1 MLADLARL
9 APELALV
16 AAGGIVILADAFSRR
31 GLPRNVILG
40 LGLIGLV
47 VAFGLSIR
55 LIATPGAAFGGAIV
69 VDYFA
74 IYFKLL
80 IIAAAFLVLLA
91 SSAMLDENPRS
102 RGEFVGLILLC
113 TAALT
118 LLAEARDL
126 ITVYISLEISGLSI
140 AFLSAW
146 NKRDV
151 RSAEAG
157 LKFFLLSAMS
167 SAILLYGMAL
177 LYGLTGQLQLDTIAR
192 EIAGPL
198 SPGLLLGLVLIIAG
212 FGFKI
217 SAVPFQ
223 MWTPDVY
230 EGAPTPVTAYISVAS
245 KAAGIAVILR
255 VLHTALP
262 ATEGRWTLIL
272 AAAALATM
280 AVGNIGAL
288 VQSNIKRMLAY
299 SSVAHVGYMLI
310 GMAVATER
318 GTAAV
323 LFYLLAYAVTN
334 LGAFI
339 AVIAAARIIGSEQLS
354 DFRGLTQRAPWV
366 AFALAVSLLSLAG
379 LPPFAGFFA
388 KLYIFQAALDGG
400 LGWLA
405 LAGVINSAISLY
417 YYAQV
422 IHEMYILPPEK
433 EVPQVSLLGTY
444 GLSLTLAVVGILL
457 FGIFSSQ
464 FLSLQQVAAMTLTR

>member
-1 MLADLARL
+1 MLADLAL
-9 APELALV
+9 LTPELALV
-16 AAGGIVILADAFSRR
+16 VAGAIVILADAFSGR

-47 VAFGLSIR
+47 MAFGLAIR
-55 LIATPGAAFGGAIV
+55 MIGTSASGFSGAIV
-69 VDYFA
+69 VDSFA

-80 IIAAAFLVLLA
+80 LTAAAFLVLLA
-91 SSAMLDENPRS
+91 SSAMLDQNPHS
-102 RGEFVGLILLC
+102 RGEFVGLVLLC
-113 TAALT
+113 TAGLM
-118 LLAEARDL
+118 LLAAARDL
-126 ITVYISLEISGLSI
+126 ITVYLSLEISSLSI

-177 LYGLTGQLQLDTIAR
+177 IYGLTGQLQLDAIAR
-192 EIAGPL
+192 EITGPL
-198 SPGLLLGLVLIIAG
+198 SPALLLALALIVAG

-230 EGAPTPVTAYISVAS
+230 EGAPTPVTDYISVAS
-245 KAAGIAVILR
+245 KAAGFAVILR

-262 ATEGRWTLIL
+262 ATEGRWTLML
-272 AAAALATM
+272 AAVALATM
-280 AVGNIGAL
+280 TVGNIGAL
-288 VQSNIKRMLAY
+288 VQNNIKRMLAY

-310 GMAVATER
+310 GITVATDR
-318 GTAAV
+318 GTATV
-323 LFYLLAYAVTN
+323 LFYLLAYTVTN
-334 LGAFI
+334 LGAFT
-339 AVIAAARIIGSEQLS
+339 AVIAAARLTGSEQIS
-354 DFRGLTQRAPWV
+354 DLRGLGQRSSWI

-388 KLYIFQAALDGG
+388 KLYIFQAALERG
-400 LGWLA
+400 LGWLVV
-405 LAGVINSAISLY
+405 AGVVNSAISLY

-422 IHEMYILPPEK
+422 IHEMYILAPEK
-433 EVPQVSLLGTY
+433 EEWPVGLLATQ

-464 FLSLQQVAAMTLTR
+464 FLTLQQVAAMTLAR

>member
-1 MLADLARL
+1 MLTDLALL

-16 AAGGIVILADAFSRR
+16 VAGAFVILADAFARR
-31 GLPRNVILG
+31 GLPRPVIQG
-40 LGLIGLV
+40 LGLIGLFFG
-47 VAFGLSIR
+47 FGLAFRMVGVS
-55 LIATPGAAFGGAIV
+55 TTAFGGAV
-69 VDYFA
+69 AVDSYA

-80 IIAAAFLVLLA
+80 VAAAAALVLLA
-91 SSAMLDENPRS
+91 SSTLLDEYPQA

-113 TAALT
+113 TAALM
-118 LLAEARDL
+118 LLAGARDL
-126 ITVYISLEISGLSI
+126 ITVYISLEISSLSI

-177 LYGLTGQLQLDTIAR
+177 IYGLTGQLQLDAIAR
-192 EIAGPL
+192 EISGPL
-198 SPGLLLGLVLIIAG
+198 SPGLLLGLVMIVAG

-245 KAAGIAVILR
+245 KAGGIAVILR

-262 ATEGRWTLIL
+262 ATQGRWTLML
-272 AAAALATM
+272 AAVALATM
-280 AVGNIGAL
+280 TVGNIGAL
-288 VQSNIKRMLAY
+288 VQTNVKRMLAY
-299 SSVAHVGYMLI
+299 SSIAHVGYMLI
-310 GMAVATER
+310 GITVATGR

-323 LFYLLAYAVTN
+323 LFYLLAYTVTN
-334 LGAFI
+334 LGAFT
-339 AVIAAARIIGSEQLS
+339 AVIAAARLTGSELTS
-354 DFRGLTQRAPWV
+354 DLRGLAQRAPWI

-379 LPPFAGFFA
+379 LPPFVGFFA
-388 KLYIFQAALDGG
+388 KLYIFQAAIERG
-400 LGWLA
+400 LGWLV
-405 LAGVINSAISLY
+405 LVGVINSAISLF

-422 IHEMYILPPEK
+422 IHEMYILPPADERRA
-433 EVPQVSLLGTY
+433 PLLATQGVA
-444 GLSLTLAVVGILL
+444 LTLAVVGIVL

-464 FLSLQQVAAMTLTR
+464 FLDLQQVAALTLGR

>member
-1 MLADLARL
+1 MLL

-16 AAGGIVILADAFSRR
+16 AAGAIVILADAFARR
-31 GLPRNVILG
+31 RLPRPVIQG
-40 LGLIGLV
+40 MGLIGLFF
-47 VAFGLSIR
+47 AFGLAIR
-55 LIATPGAAFGGAIV
+55 MVGVQTTAFGGAV
-69 VDYFA
+69 AVDLYA

-80 IIAAAFLVLLA
+80 VAAAAALVVLA
-91 SSAMLDENPRS
+91 SSTLLDEYPKA

-113 TAALT
+113 TAALM
-118 LLAEARDL
+118 LLAGARDL
-126 ITVYISLEISGLSI
+126 VTVYISLEISSLSI

-177 LYGLTGQLQLDTIAR
+177 IYGLTGQLQLDAIAR
-192 EIAGPL
+192 AIVGPL
-198 SPGLLLGLVLIIAG
+198 SPGLLLGLVLIVAG

-245 KAAGIAVILR
+245 KAAGFAVVLR

-262 ATEGRWTLIL
+262 ATQGRWTVMF
-272 AAAALATM
+272 AAMALATM
-280 AVGNIGAL
+280 TVGNIGAL
-288 VQSNIKRMLAY
+288 VQTNVKRMLAY
-299 SSVAHVGYMLI
+299 SSIAHVGYMLI
-310 GMAVATER
+310 GITAASGH

-323 LFYLLAYAVTN
+323 LFYLLAYTVTN
-334 LGAFI
+334 LGAFT
-339 AVIAAARIIGSEQLS
+339 AVIAATRLTGTELMS
-354 DFRGLTQRAPWV
+354 DLRGLGQRSPWV

-379 LPPFAGFFA
+379 LPPFVGFFA
-388 KLYIFQAALDGG
+388 KLYIFQAALERGLGG
-400 LGWLA
+400 LVLV
-405 LAGVINSAISLY
+405 GVINSAISLF

-422 IHEMYILPPEK
+422 IHEMYILPPADERRIPILATQG
-433 EVPQVSLLGTY
+433 V
-444 GLSLTLAVVGILL
+444 SLTLAVVGIVL

-464 FLSLQQVAAMTLTR
+464 FLDLQQVAAVTLAR